1 MNIQEMSV
9 QHEAKKMPPRDELI
23 EFLRD
28 RQIMFDR
35 YSVRDVKKFVF
46 DDIDIAKR
54 GDIKGLLEVY
64 ATDDSEDAIDF
75 MHRLE
80 MEDLRSRIDDR
91 KRSRLQKKE

>member
-1 MNIQEMSV
+1 
-9 QHEAKKMPPRDELI
+9 MPPRDELI
-23 EFLRD
+23 EFLCD

-35 YSVRDVKKFVF
+35 YSVRDVKVCF